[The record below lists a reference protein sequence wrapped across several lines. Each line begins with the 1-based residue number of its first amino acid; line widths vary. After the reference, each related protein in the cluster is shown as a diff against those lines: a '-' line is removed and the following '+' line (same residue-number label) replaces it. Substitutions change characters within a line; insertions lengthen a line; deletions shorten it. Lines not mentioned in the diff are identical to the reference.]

1 MCRAQEIKMENQVAD
16 TVVEEAIDYKALYEK
31 ASEDLQKVVAKKD
44 ELLSETKKAKQE
56 KAEQI
61 AAAQRAEQEKAQKDG
76 EFEKLWQSAEERRK
90 QLEQELQNERNSYR
104 QEKIQTH
111 AMRVA
116 VELADG
122 DALSAKLLSHF
133 LQDKLSKIATET
145 GTLDD
150 SVIDAVKQEFKN
162 NKDFAPLLSGSKANG
177 GGALGS
183 GNSVATANTIDRNTF
198 NQMDAGQ
205 QRDFV
210 VKHRGTITD

>member
-1 MCRAQEIKMENQVAD
+1 MSDVQVIEQ
-16 TVVEEAIDYKALYEK
+16 VEEEVDYKALYEK
-31 ASEDLQKVVAKKD
+31 AADDLAKVVAKKE

-56 KAEQI
+56 KAEQL

-90 QLEQELQNERNSYR
+90 ALEQELQNERNSYR

-111 AMRVA
+111 AMRMA

-122 DALSAKLLSHF
+122 DAQSAKLLSHF
-133 LQDKLSKIATET
+133 LQDKLSKIANET
-145 GTLDD
+145 GSLDE
-150 SVIDAVKQEFKN
+150 SVLSAVQQEFKN

-183 GNSVATANTIDRNTF
+183 GNSVANVNTIDRATF
-198 NQMDAGQ
+198 NKMDAGQ

-210 VKHRGTITD
+210 VKQRGVITD